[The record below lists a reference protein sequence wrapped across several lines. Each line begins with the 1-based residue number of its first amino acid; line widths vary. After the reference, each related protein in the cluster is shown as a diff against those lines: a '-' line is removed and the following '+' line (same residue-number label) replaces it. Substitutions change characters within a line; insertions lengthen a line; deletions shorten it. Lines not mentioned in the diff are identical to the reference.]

1 MCARPGFAL
10 STVSLSTVSRL
21 GENEI
26 AIFEGVRETRGYSF
40 LYLRFPVCPNNL
52 EEELFFCYTVLSSAG
67 EMVDEK
73 GEHWDL

>member
-1 MCARPGFAL
+1 MCTRLSFA
-10 STVSLSTVSRL
+10 LSTVSRL

-26 AIFEGVRETRGYSF
+26 ANFEGVRETRGYSF
-40 LYLRFPVCPNNL
+40 LQLRFPVCSNNS

-67 EMVDEK
+67 EIVVEK